1 MAWALASTDVWRVL
15 MDTTR
20 ESKVAYKAAL
30 AALLTVLSPMAS
42 TRGEGDG
49 AAAEGGAAAGVGE
62 GARDELDRL
71 DRDTRLSM
79 TSRDRVGAPR
89 LRSS

>member
-1 MAWALASTDVWRVL
+1 
-15 MDTTR
+15 MDATR
-20 ESKVAYKAAL
+20 ESKVAYRAAL

-49 AAAEGGAAAGVGE
+49 AAAEGCAAAGVGE
-62 GARDELDRL
+62 GAREELDRL
-71 DRDTRLSM
+71 DRDTRLSRASG
-79 TSRDRVGAPR
+79 SRVASPR